1 MAQAVGQL
9 LKVVHSAVVSPQA
22 TSSGFCNIIKLGTL
36 CRTVV
41 WPILPPLILYQYIRE
56 TDKDMFATELLY
68 YKSGTNDS
76 KAFYD
81 SSKPGLAAHWRVQQ
95 DLETIRAAANAE

>member
-1 MAQAVGQL
+1 MQAIGQM
-9 LKVVHSAVVSPQA
+9 VSAAHAAVVMPRA
-22 TSSGFCNIIKLGTL
+22 TSGGMCNIIKLGTF

-41 WPILPPLILYQYIRE
+41 WPVFPPLMLYQYIRQ
-56 TDKDMFATELLY
+56 TDKDMFAVELLY
-68 YKSGTNDS
+68 YKSGSKDS

-81 SSKPGLAAHWRVQQ
+81 SSKPGISGHWRIQQ